1 MNQLQDFDLKNKK
14 VFIRADLN
22 VPIKSGQITS
32 STKRIEASL
41 ATINYPLSQEGCKSD
56 GDISPWAT

>member
-22 VPIKSGQITS
+22 VPIKSGKI
-32 STKRIEASL
+32 
-41 ATINYPLSQEGCKSD
+41 
-56 GDISPWAT
+56 